1 MEDKMI
7 EIARF
12 QQATDAE
19 ILASLLRSEGVECC
33 VRNGLSSSA
42 MFGNESGGAKVE
54 LLEKDAL
61 RAAEIMK
68 DHGYEAPAE
77 WIGEVASEV
86 VAEKREQDRAD
97 YEQSKAG
104 LSKAMT
110 IIIVFIVLL
119 FVLLIFLNKYL

>member
-33 VRNGLSSSA
+33 VRNGLSSSF
-42 MFGNESGGAKVE
+42 MFGNDTGGASVE
-54 LLEKDAL
+54 LLKKDAL

-68 DHGYEAPAE
+68 DHGYEISAE
-77 WIGEVASEV
+77 IPELLTSADS
-86 VAEKREQDRAD
+86 KPDRGAL
-97 YEQSKAG
+97 ETSRTRRSK
-104 LSKAMT
+104 
-110 IIIVFIVLL
+110 IIIIITLLIILL
-119 FVLLIFLNKYL
+119 FSLLVLLNKYFNGQS